1 MPSLVE
7 SAKKS
12 VEELGTKLVM
22 PITEETFEVEIGPS
36 GLRALSQN

>member
-12 VEELGTKLVM
+12 VEELGTKLVRPM
-22 PITEETFEVEIGPS
+22 TEETFEVEFGPS
-36 GLRALSQN
+36 GLHALSRN